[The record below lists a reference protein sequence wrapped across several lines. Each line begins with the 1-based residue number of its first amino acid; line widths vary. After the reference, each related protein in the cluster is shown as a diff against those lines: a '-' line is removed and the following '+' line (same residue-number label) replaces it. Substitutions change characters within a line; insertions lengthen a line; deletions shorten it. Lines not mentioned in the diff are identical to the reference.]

1 MDSVEVVNSSSFDD
15 VSLTE
20 CGDDVSSEEMME
32 GAVASAVA
40 LALALASE
48 QALVLAPG
56 LVNASSSF
64 GFDGDPE

>member
-20 CGDDVSSEEMME
+20 CGDDISSEEMTE
-32 GAVASAVA
+32 GAVASAA
-40 LALALASE
+40 ALALASE